1 MAQEGSARAGFFK
14 GDRLELGLRYAYR
27 PDYVPLLMNYLGA
40 KPHSRILEVGTGT
53 AFLARL
59 LARELDDVQVTGL
72 DTDADMLELAG
83 KMVEREGLARQIT
96 FVQGDTIQLPFPDNS
111 FDLAT
116 SQRLL

>member
-1 MAQEGSARAGFFK
+1 MSQEGSAREGYFR
-14 GDRLELGLRYAYR
+14 GDQMELGLRYAYR
-27 PDYVPLLMNYLGA
+27 PEFVPLLLDYLGA
-40 KPHSRILEVGTGT
+40 KPHCRILEVGTGT

-59 LARELDDVQVTGL
+59 LARELDGVQVTGL
-72 DTDADMLELAG
+72 DTDANMFELAG
-83 KMVEREGLARQIT
+83 QMVGRDGLAGEIT